1 MNEEVTV
8 ERARSLV
15 VVYRLHRQSRRN
27 SGKPLQNEGVNTMAT
42 APSTEVVETKLNRA
56 LELIGGSI
64 DPEIAES
71 YSSLE
76 ERILAQALEN
86 VELAERRLREIQKLV
101 GDLNVVSGRHV
112 CSE

>member
-1 MNEEVTV
+1 MT
-8 ERARSLV
+8 S
-15 VVYRLHRQSRRN
+15 
-27 SGKPLQNEGVNTMAT
+27 
-42 APSTEVVETKLNRA
+42 APALETQEMKLSRA

-101 GDLNVVSGRHV
+101 GDLGEILV
-112 CSE
+112 

>member
-1 MNEEVTV
+1 MV
-8 ERARSLV
+8 
-15 VVYRLHRQSRRN
+15 
-27 SGKPLQNEGVNTMAT
+27 T
-42 APSTEVVETKLNRA
+42 APETPEAKLNRA

-86 VELAERRLREIQKLV
+86 VELAER
-101 GDLNVVSGRHV
+101 
-112 CSE
+112 

>member
-1 MNEEVTV
+1 MVTT
-8 ERARSLV
+8 
-15 VVYRLHRQSRRN
+15 
-27 SGKPLQNEGVNTMAT
+27 P
-42 APSTEVVETKLNRA
+42 ETPEAKLNRA

-71 YSSLE
+71 FPSLE

-101 GDLNVVSGRHV
+101 DDITVVPV
-112 CSE
+112 

>member
-1 MNEEVTV
+1 MVTTP
-8 ERARSLV
+8 EA
-15 VVYRLHRQSRRN
+15 
-27 SGKPLQNEGVNTMAT
+27 
-42 APSTEVVETKLNRA
+42 KLNRA

-71 YSSLE
+71 YPSLE

-101 GDLNVVSGRHV
+101 GDLTEVLV
-112 CSE
+112 